1 MEYITEVIY
10 PDENDIIKAIELSK
24 ELYRIGKQVGA
35 IDILIASMCINR
47 GLTLKTKDNDFNQIK
62 EIEKGF
68 QVQIV
73 K

>member
-47 GLTLKTKDNDFNQIK
+47 GLTLKTKDNDFKQIK